1 MGNFI
6 KQIWEDM
13 NIHNKAILSYLAF
26 AAGVALAFTAL
37 FLPPIGEIAISVIS
51 VISELFILSGAFV
64 GIDLAFDQ
72 KLMHFESK
80 VKKDLLQETK
90 NEHQR

>member
-6 KQIWEDM
+6 REIWQNM
-13 NIHNKAILSYLAF
+13 NVHNKAILSYLAF
-26 AAGVALAFTAL
+26 FAGVALAFTAL
-37 FLPPIGEIAISVIS
+37 FLPPVGEIAISVIS

-72 KLMHFESK
+72 KLMHFESNI
-80 VKKDLLQETK
+80 KKDLLKEK
-90 NEHQR
+90 NENQR

>member
-6 KQIWEDM
+6 KEIWQNM

-26 AAGVALAFTAL
+26 FAGVALAFTAL
-37 FLPPIGEIAISVIS
+37 FLPPVGEIAISVIS

-72 KLMHFESK
+72 KLMHFESNI
-80 VKKDLLQETK
+80 KKELL
-90 NEHQR
+90 NEDKK

>member
-6 KQIWEDM
+6 KEMWQNM

-26 AAGVALAFTAL
+26 FAGVALAFTAL
-37 FLPPIGEIAISVIS
+37 FLPPVGEIAISVIS
-51 VISELFILSGAFV
+51 VVSELFILSGAFV

-72 KLMHFESK
+72 KLMHFESNI
-80 VKKDLLQETK
+80 KKDLLKEE
-90 NEHQR
+90 NENKG

>member
-6 KQIWEDM
+6 REMWQNM
-13 NIHNKAILSYLAF
+13 NVHNKAILSYLAF
-26 AAGVALAFTAL
+26 FAGVALAFTAL
-37 FLPPIGEIAISVIS
+37 FLPPVGEIAISVIS

-72 KLMHFESK
+72 KLIHFESNI
-80 VKKDLLQETK
+80 KKDLLKAK
-90 NEHQR
+90 NENQR

>member
-6 KQIWEDM
+6 KEIWQNM

-26 AAGVALAFTAL
+26 FAGVALAFTAL

-72 KLMHFESK
+72 KLMHFESNI
-80 VKKDLLQETK
+80 KKDLLKEK
-90 NEHQR
+90 NENKG

>member
-6 KQIWEDM
+6 REMWQNM

-26 AAGVALAFTAL
+26 FAGVALAFTAL
-37 FLPPIGEIAISVIS
+37 FLPPVGEIAVSVIS
-51 VISELFILSGAFV
+51 VVSELFILSGAFV

-72 KLMHFESK
+72 KLMHFESNI
-80 VKKDLLQETK
+80 KKDLLKEK
-90 NEHQR
+90 NENQR

>member
-1 MGNFI
+1 MGTFI
-6 KQIWEDM
+6 REIWQNM

-26 AAGVALAFTAL
+26 FAGVALAFVAL
-37 FLPPIGEIAISVIS
+37 FLPPVGEIAISVIS

-72 KLMHFESK
+72 KLMHFEAK
-80 VKKDLLQETK
+80 VKKELL
-90 NEHQR
+90 NEDKK

>member
-6 KQIWEDM
+6 REMWQNM
-13 NIHNKAILSYLAF
+13 NVHNKAILSYLAF
-26 AAGVALAFTAL
+26 FAGVALAFTAL
-37 FLPPIGEIAISVIS
+37 FLPPVGEIAISVIS

-72 KLMHFESK
+72 KLMHFESNI
-80 VKKDLLQETK
+80 KKDLLKAK
-90 NEHQR
+90 NENQR

>member
-6 KQIWEDM
+6 REMWQNM

-26 AAGVALAFTAL
+26 FSGVALAFTAL
-37 FLPPIGEIAISVIS
+37 FLPPVGEIAISVIS
-51 VISELFILSGAFV
+51 VVSELFILSGAFV

-72 KLMHFESK
+72 KLMHFESNI
-80 VKKDLLQETK
+80 KKDLLKEK
-90 NEHQR
+90 NENQR

>member
-6 KQIWEDM
+6 KEIWQNM

-26 AAGVALAFTAL
+26 FAGVALAFTAL
-37 FLPPIGEIAISVIS
+37 FLPPVGEIAISVIS

-72 KLMHFESK
+72 KLMHFESNI
-80 VKKDLLQETK
+80 KKDLLKEK
-90 NEHQR
+90 NEHKG

>member
-6 KQIWEDM
+6 KDIWQNM

-26 AAGVALAFTAL
+26 FAGVALAFTAL
-37 FLPPIGEIAISVIS
+37 FLPPVGEIAISVIS

-72 KLMHFESK
+72 KLMHFESNI
-80 VKKDLLQETK
+80 KKDLLKEK
-90 NEHQR
+90 NEHKG

>member
-6 KQIWEDM
+6 KDIWQNM

-26 AAGVALAFTAL
+26 FAGVALAFTAL
-37 FLPPIGEIAISVIS
+37 FLPPVGEIAISVIS

-72 KLMHFESK
+72 KLMHFESNI
-80 VKKDLLQETK
+80 KKDLLKEK
-90 NEHQR
+90 NENKG

>member
-1 MGNFI
+1 MGSLI
-6 KQIWEDM
+6 RDIWQNM
-13 NIHNKAILSYLAF
+13 NVHNKAILSYLAF
-26 AAGVALAFTAL
+26 FAGVALAFVAL
-37 FLPPIGEIAISVIS
+37 FLPPVGEIAISVIS

-80 VKKDLLQETK
+80 VKNDLLNEAK
-90 NEHQR
+90 NENKR

>member
-6 KQIWEDM
+6 REMWQNM
-13 NIHNKAILSYLAF
+13 NVHNKAILSYLAF
-26 AAGVALAFTAL
+26 FAGVALAFTAL
-37 FLPPIGEIAISVIS
+37 FLPPVGEIAISVIS

-72 KLMHFESK
+72 KLMHFESNI
-80 VKKDLLQETK
+80 KKDLLKEK
-90 NEHQR
+90 NENQR

>member
-6 KQIWEDM
+6 REMWQNM

-26 AAGVALAFTAL
+26 FAGVALAFTAL
-37 FLPPIGEIAISVIS
+37 FLPPVGEIAISVIS
-51 VISELFILSGAFV
+51 VVSELFILSGAFV

-72 KLMHFESK
+72 KLMHFESNI
-80 VKKDLLQETK
+80 KKDLLKEE
-90 NEHQR
+90 NENKG